1 MRPMVLMM
9 AGAMVGLGAAA
20 WGQGEVQA
28 RQQID
33 LSGQWEYVRVA
44 ELEEPPAEG
53 WEPFEVPGMLR
64 GVDYQRA
71 WFRRQFEVPQAMAGQ
86 RIVLHFGGVKF
97 NSTVRVNGE
106 TVGGHFGGHEA
117 FEVDITDAARVGET
131 NLLELGCHDWTGVFI
146 DRETDFSVMQERP
159 VRSRSLPTD
168 KILAPIGG
176 HNELF
181 GPWDD
186 VSLRSHPQ
194 VWVSEV
200 FVRPSVR
207 DQRLR
212 VDFTLVNATDAG
224 VDLALQAEVED
235 GDEVALS
242 LPEQQMV
249 LGAGETVETT
259 VEAPWTQARYWSH
272 EDPYLYHLRARLV
285 SDDQTLDE
293 SRTRFGFR
301 EFWIEGP
308 HYYLNGARVN
318 LRATSWWPSQR
329 PLSKAEIEEQMR
341 GIRDCNCVIFRTHTQ
356 PWRQVWYDTADEMGV
371 MMVPEG
377 AIWND
382 DTVYRIYDERFWD
395 NYAEH
400 LRAMAERTRNN
411 PSVVMYSLENEM
423 YGPRMNEE
431 SPARHDLARMGEL
444 LRQWDPTRPIYYES
458 DGDPLGVAD
467 AIGIH
472 YPHEYPRY
480 TRWPN
485 TAYWLDTPKTLSH
498 MFDGE
503 DWVWTREKPLYIGE
517 YLWIPSSDPSWH
529 TVFFGDEAY
538 LDYEGYGQRARA
550 LSWRMATQA
559 YRYYEVG
566 AMSPWTVNSTGVLQG
581 AENPLFAA
589 QQWAMEPLGA
599 YLREYDHNFYSGE
612 QIART
617 ADVYNDVLEESDL
630 TVRWSLESGDV
641 RHDSGERE
649 LAAMQPGERRATEF
663 TPAMPQVAERTEAT
677 LSVVVEREGR
687 EVFRDE
693 KPCSI
698 FPPLSLRTPAGA
710 TVGVYDPAA
719 STAEKLAAAGF
730 EFERVTDLVDADC
743 DVLVIGAGAWEPEG
757 GAVPVIGGAGEE
769 AALTQFVRAGGR
781 VLVLEQAH
789 YPPGAVPASLTDH
802 TSTMTFPQM
811 PDHPVLAG
819 IRPPDLKW
827 WRTDHVVTAP
837 EPVRPLRGAS
847 RAIVVSGSQAGI
859 DHAPLLEL
867 PQGEGTMLLSQM
879 RLAERLGVEPA
890 AGVLVQ
896 NAIDYLAGFEPN
908 MRRTALFCPDP
919 ATRRYLRGIGLDP
932 ADVTD
937 DPAAADWDGIDLLI
951 ACSPLQGLAGVRGE
965 IDQLLGRGGTLLL
978 HGVTPQELRAM
989 LPEAGLELTPYQG
1002 PATRVPDAHPLSAC
1016 FANEDLYWL
1025 GEARAAHS
1033 WATKPL
1039 SDEMTDFV
1047 FAKTLEGRE
1056 VTEYSYERMEV
1067 EGAVAE
1073 RREDSVHLSSGGAS
1087 ASAAVQVAE
1096 DGEYIIGVV
1105 AGGTQAEDT
1114 WPAGAILVDGERFG
1128 QFTCQQGDFDTYT
1141 TFGRLTAGEHV
1152 VTVRFTND
1160 LYRPPDEDRN
1170 LHLRSI
1176 LLARDEAQRG
1186 VTFLT
1191 SPPAVAVFDAG
1202 PGRVV
1207 VDNINWAEAERN
1219 TRKAARYICGLLTG
1233 LGARF
1238 SAGAGTVI
1246 EAESLEHDPEMSWYR
1261 AERGYAYL
1269 GDVGYIEGTVRCET
1283 AGRYILRIIAS
1294 GTPAEGEFPIIA
1306 LSLDG
1311 RELGQVQLQAE
1322 GWLAYPM
1329 EVTLTEGEHTLR
1341 LSFTNDLHAP
1351 PEDRNLM
1358 IDRIEVLEAED

>member
-1 MRPMVLMM
+1 MRLVALLM
-9 AGAMVGLGAAA
+9 AAA
-20 WGQGEVQA
+20 MMGVGTGARGQAKAQSRRE
-28 RQQID
+28 ID
-33 LSGQWEYVRVA
+33 LNGQWEYVRVA
-44 ELEEPPAEG
+44 ELDEPPREG
-53 WEPFEVPGMLR
+53 WQPFEVPGMLR

-71 WFRRQFEVPQAMAGQ
+71 WFRREFEIPEAMAGQ
-86 RIVLHFGGVKF
+86 RLVVHFGGVKF

-106 TVGGHFGGHEA
+106 TVGGHFGGYEA
-117 FEVDITDAARVGET
+117 FDVDITDAARVGET

-146 DRETDFSVMQERP
+146 DRETDFSVMRERP

-194 VWVSEV
+194 VWVGEV

-207 DQRLR
+207 NQSLR
-212 VDFTLVNATDAG
+212 VDLTLVNATVAG
-224 VDLALQAEVED
+224 VDVALQAEVED
-235 GDEVALS
+235 GDEVALR
-242 LPEQQMV
+242 LPEQQTV
-249 LGAGETVETT
+249 LGAGEMMDVTL
-259 VEAPWTQARYWSH
+259 EAPWADARYWSH
-272 EDPYLYHLRARLV
+272 EDPYLYYLRTRLV
-285 SDDQTLDE
+285 SGDETLDE
-293 SRTRFGFR
+293 LRTRFGFR

-308 HYYLNGARVN
+308 HYYLNGVRVN
-318 LRATSWWPSQR
+318 LRATSWWPSR
-329 PLSKAEIEEQMR
+329 TPLSKAEIEEQMQ
-341 GIRDCNCVIFRTHTQ
+341 GIRDCNCIIFRTHTQ
-356 PWRQVWYDTADEMGV
+356 PWRQIWYDTADEMGV

-400 LRAMAERTRNN
+400 LRAMAKRMRNN

-444 LRQWDPTRPIYYES
+444 LRRWDPTRPIYYES
-458 DGDPLGVAD
+458 EGDPLGVAD

-472 YPHEYPRY
+472 YPHEYPEH
-480 TRWPN
+480 TKWPN
-485 TAYWLDTPKTLSH
+485 TAYWMDGLKDIGH

-538 LDYEGYGQRARA
+538 LDYRGYALRAKA
-550 LSWRMATQA
+550 QSWRMATQA

-566 AMSPWTVNSTGVLQG
+566 AMSPWTVNSSGVLQG

-589 QQWAMEPLGA
+589 QKWAMEPLAA
-599 YLREYDHNFYSGE
+599 YLREYDHSFYSGE
-612 QIART
+612 EVGRT

-630 TVRWSLESGDV
+630 TVRWSL
-641 RHDSGERE
+641 DSGNATHDAGEQE
-649 LAAMQPGERRATEF
+649 LRGMQPGERREMEF
-663 TPAMPQVAERTEAT
+663 ALAMPEVTERMEAT
-677 LSVVVEREGR
+677 LSIVVEKAGR
-687 EVFRDE
+687 EAFRDE
-693 KPCSI
+693 RQCSI
-698 FPPLSLRTPAGA
+698 FPRLSLRTPAGA
-710 TVGVYDPAA
+710 AVGVYDPPGT
-719 STAEKLAAAGF
+719 TADKLAAAGL
-730 EFERVTDLVDADC
+730 EFERVVDLADADC
-743 DVLVIGAGAWEPEG
+743 DVLVIGAGAWKPEED
-757 GAVPVIGGAGEE
+757 AVPVIGGASAQ
-769 AALTQFVRAGGR
+769 AALTEFVRGGGR
-781 VLVLEQAH
+781 ALVVEQTY
-789 YPPGAVPASLTDH
+789 YPAGAVPVQLTDH

-837 EPVRPLRGAS
+837 EPEQPHRGAF
-847 RAIVVSGSQAGI
+847 RAIVVSGSRAGI
-859 DHAPLLEL
+859 AHAPMLEL
-867 PQGEGTMLLSQM
+867 PQGRGTMLLCQM

-890 AGVLVQ
+890 AGLLLQ
-896 NAIDYLAGFEPN
+896 NAIDYLAGFEPTVQ
-908 MRRTALFCPDP
+908 RTALFCPDP
-919 ATRRYLRGIGLDP
+919 QVRRYLRGIGLDP
-932 ADVTD
+932 MDITN
-937 DPAAADWDGIDLLI
+937 DPAAADWGRIDLLI
-951 ACSPLQGLAGVRGE
+951 ACSPLAGLREARAE
-965 IDQLLGRGGTLLL
+965 IGRLVGRGGTLLL
-978 HGVTPQELRAM
+978 HGVTPQEFEAM
-989 LPEAGLELTPYQG
+989 LPEAGLELTPYEG

-1025 GEARAAHS
+1025 GEARAAYS

-1047 FAKTLEGRE
+1047 FAKSLEGRE
-1056 VTEYSYERMEV
+1056 VTKYSYEQMQV

-1073 RREDSVHLSSGGAS
+1073 RREDSVHLSSGGSS
-1087 ASAAVQVAE
+1087 ASVTIDAPE

-1105 AGGTQAEDT
+1105 AGGTQAEGT

-1128 QFTCQQGDFDTYT
+1128 QFACQQGEFDTYT
-1141 TFGRLTAGEHV
+1141 TFGRLAAGEHV

-1170 LHLRSI
+1170 LHVQSI
-1176 LLARDEAQRG
+1176 LLARDEPRPG

-1191 SPPAVAVFDAG
+1191 SPPAVAVLEAE

-1207 VDNINWAEAERN
+1207 VDEIDWAGTERN

-1233 LGARF
+1233 LGAQF

-1246 EAESLEHDPEMSWYR
+1246 EAETLEHDPEMSWYR
-1261 AERGYAYL
+1261 ADRGHAYL
-1269 GDVGYIEGTVRCET
+1269 GDEGYIEGPVRCQQ
-1283 AGRYILRIIAS
+1283 AGRYVLRIVAS
-1294 GTPAEGEFPIIA
+1294 GTPAEGEFPVIA
-1306 LSLDG
+1306 LSVDG
-1311 RELGQVQLQAE
+1311 RKVGQVELEGE

-1329 EVTLTEGEHTLR
+1329 AVSLTEGQHTLR
-1341 LSFTNDLHAP
+1341 LSFINDLHAP

-1358 IDRIEVLEAED
+1358 IDRIEVLEAD